1 MSAGDAEAKRNK
13 HIDEQLSVKSN
24 PAFKLLLLGT
34 GDSGKSTFTKQM
46 AFIYGKTTSD
56 FMATFAP
63 ILRDNCL
70 DAMQSILG
78 NMAEH
83 GVLPESIKAQ
93 AGEVQSAEKLDG
105 ATAEK
110 IIALWN
116 DKVLQSVLAPSHF
129 NNIQGGQN
137 GAKFYFENAQR
148 FAPLSYVPD
157 RNDVL
162 MARRKTV
169 GIIETHFQYGPNRT
183 PFTLVDVGGQRSE
196 RKKWLHCFQ
205 SVTAVIYLTAI
216 NEYDMV
222 LEEDSS
228 CNRLLESL
236 KLWKALTSSNFF
248 KETPFILFLN
258 KSDLFAQKLQK
269 TPLGDIFADFD
280 QVASSPEFAQYSSTF
295 EKSWQYILK
304 QFRTHFEGRSFYP
317 HVTNVLDSEL
327 CQKVFVNVQETVVKM
342 TVNLLI

>member
-1 MSAGDAEAKRNK
+1 
-13 HIDEQLSVKSN
+13 
-24 PAFKLLLLGT
+24 
-34 GDSGKSTFTKQM
+34 M

-70 DAMQSILG
+70 DGMIASSWFILTLLAMQTILG
-78 NMAEH
+78 NMAENG
-83 GVLPESIKAQ
+83 GVPESLKAQ
-93 AGEVQSAEKLDG
+93 AEEVQSAEKLDG
-105 ATAEK
+105 GMLPFFSLSRGSDAVATAEK
-110 IIALWN
+110 IVAIWN
-116 DKVLQSVLAPSHF
+116 EKALQSALQPTHF
-129 NNIQGGQN
+129 ANIQGGLN
-137 GAKFYFENAQR
+137 GAKFYFENARR

-157 RNDVL
+157 RHDVL

-183 PFTLVDVGGQRSE
+183 AFTLVDVGGQRSE

-236 KLWKALTSSNFF
+236 KLWKALTSSKFF

-269 TPLGDIFADFD
+269 TPLGDIFADYD
-280 QVASSPEFAQYSSTF
+280 QVASSPEFEQYHSTY

-327 CQKVFVNVQETVVKM
+327 CQKVFVSVQESVVKA